1 MTHTSL
7 MEFPC
12 QFPVKIIGT
21 NSQNFIDDIK
31 DLARKHFPEFKD
43 ADLTQKPSQQ
53 NNYLALTLTVLAQNQ
68 KMLDELYQ
76 DLTKNPNVK
85 MVL

>member
-1 MTHTSL
+1 MTNTSL

-12 QFPVKIIGT
+12 RFPVKIIGT
-21 NSQNFIDDIK
+21 NSQNFIDEIK
-31 DLARKHFPEFKD
+31 EVAIKHFPEFKD
-43 ADLTQKPSQQ
+43 SDLTQKPSQQ
-53 NNYLALTLTVLAQNQ
+53 NNYLALTLTVMAQNQ
-68 KMLDELYQ
+68 KTLDDLYQ